1 MILLMDSVQFLFS
14 VRERGGWDLPPIYKL
29 AEVFKLVMVIT
40 MQIVTA
46 AMKLKDACSLE
57 EKL

>member
-1 MILLMDSVQFLFS
+1 MDSVQFLFS

-46 AMKLKDACSLE
+46 AMKLKDTCSLE

>member
-46 AMKLKDACSLE
+46 AMKLKDTCSLE